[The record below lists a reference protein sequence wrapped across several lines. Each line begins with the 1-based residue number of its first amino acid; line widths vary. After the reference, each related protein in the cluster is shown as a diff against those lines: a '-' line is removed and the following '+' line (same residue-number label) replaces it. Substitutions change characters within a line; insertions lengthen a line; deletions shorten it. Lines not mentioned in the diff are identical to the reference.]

1 MYINDDIL
9 KCNIFQFVEPE
20 IEPERPVELEKPAQ
34 KPVEK
39 PVEESK
45 NLVEKSDE
53 KTVKST
59 GFPDDAKSDDK
70 QTDKVSVRL
79 IKILSTFSTPQS
91 NQPVAKLHLS
101 NSFYDLLSD
110 E

>member
-9 KCNIFQFVEPE
+9 KCNIFQFAEPE
-20 IEPERPVELEKPAQ
+20 IEPEKPAQ

-59 GFPDDAKSDDK
+59 EFPDDAKSNDK
-70 QTDKVSVRL
+70 QTDKVSLRL
-79 IKILSTFSTPQS
+79 IKILSTFLTPQS

-101 NSFYDLLSD
+101 NSFHD
-110 E
+110 